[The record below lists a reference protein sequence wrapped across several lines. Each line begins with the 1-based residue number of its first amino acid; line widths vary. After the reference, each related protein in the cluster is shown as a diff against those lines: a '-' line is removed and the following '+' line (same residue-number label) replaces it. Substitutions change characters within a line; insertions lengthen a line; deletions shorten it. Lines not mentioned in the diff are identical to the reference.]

1 MPNRSMQVKY
11 EKASAQRAAIMQDV
25 ILRETQIFKEGLE
38 QKLPDLV
45 AAYKGKWTIVTTK
58 PRPRKVSDN
67 TKACTAAFR
76 RAHAIARRTA

>member
-1 MPNRSMQVKY
+1 MPNRNMQAKY
-11 EKASAQRAAIMQDV
+11 EKACAQRSAAMQDV

-38 QKLPDLV
+38 QNLSDLV
-45 AAYKGKWTIVTTK
+45 AAYKGKWTFDTK
-58 PRPRKVSDN
+58 KSRPRQVSDN

>member
-11 EKASAQRAAIMQDV
+11 EKACAQRSAIMQDV
-25 ILRETQIFKEGLE
+25 ILRETQVFKAGLE
-38 QKLPDLV
+38 QKLTDLV
-45 AAYKGKWTIVTTK
+45 AAYDGRVTRIVKKT
-58 PRPRKVSDN
+58 RPRQVSEN